1 MSNFLLK
8 ITIFVLAGVALSAC
22 GGVTS
27 TTESFAESPT
37 LLPDPTYVPDPS
49 DVPEPTDVPGD
60 MIVQHPALNCQDLFL
75 DAVEISAQNY
85 LNNLE
90 ESWFSVRNNEK

>member
-8 ITIFVLAGVALSAC
+8 ITIFVFAGVALAAC

-37 LLPDPTYVPDPS
+37 LLPDPT
-49 DVPEPTDVPGD
+49 DVPEPTDIADPTDVP
-60 MIVQHPALNCQDLFL
+60 MSKRN
-75 DAVEISAQNY
+75 EI
-85 LNNLE
+85 E
-90 ESWFSVRNNEK
+90 EKVRAAESPSNVK